1 MEQYA
6 INVANWLQKQVE
18 KAERN
23 DPVLRPMKDKI
34 NEITEQIRVANESDL
49 PNLLEMQTKAI
60 NTLLDHVDKS

>member
-23 DPVLRPMKDKI
+23 DPALRPMKDKI

-60 NTLLDHVDKS
+60 NTLLDHVEKS